1 MIVIMLTV
9 SIAVAYAQN
18 DMVNATDAD
27 AADAV
32 GDGTEEQF
40 FVSDGLEFSVPVYDS
55 ISAIAEK
62 TRKDKIIIRGSTT
75 EGSTVRFFINNPSI
89 PAQVLETG
97 LFSVEADE
105 TGEFSATIKLI
116 ESVHLGKF
124 GLNELIIRIT
134 KPDGS
139 REEITKYLMIDLTPP
154 RLHLKD
160 IKDVLNSSKV
170 MLEGYIDE
178 EGTVRAVV
186 DSKSPVAV
194 AVSNKTF
201 SQQIDIGADG
211 NHTLDVIAADTAGNN
226 ATRHYDLRVDTNPC
240 TITFENP
247 EVFSEVQ
254 RFSIAS
260 ISGKTSEPKCT
271 VKIFNVGT
279 GLNISADLL
288 KTRGM
293 ELLMTEFEVGVG
305 GIIVGRAKE
314 LNSGEDAKFS
324 TQIALSQ
331 APAQLTS
338 TGQYYYGST
347 YSQQMPQQQMQTK
360 NVIIFITEDEAGN
373 VNVEQKV
380 INFEPGS
387 LQWKV
392 GRIYTVPNTVYSNN
406 LMAERSTGVDVSVMY
421 DVFFYGGDAISNVVA
436 TSSLDGTRY
445 DNKFVSVSET
455 YSHYFEDENRLFVL
469 TKLKV
474 KPVAGDIKQL
484 KEDLGGKE
492 IGNTG
497 TGLQIDFALDTVI
510 SYRMGT
516 ASPSEHVYLKHAV
529 GVETPF
535 DYTKFLTP
543 EIINKTL
550 GILDDW
556 IEFLEKA
563 VDIAEKATIATT
575 VGCVAMTVYSWLA
588 GGATPE
594 NEKRMYMV
602 CDRVW
607 CPTIPPDC
615 EKVKKVTSVEG
626 REYVYD
632 EEKEKYY
639 APGDKEKEEP
649 LELQPKPEDVAFRQ
663 EVDGMTTTYR
673 WVPGSKARTLEG
685 RPICAQ
691 GENAIEI
698 RSVNE
703 SQVPIRFKSTV
714 SRRGGA
720 RSTGTFQAGSRTP
733 MTTEAGTLRYAC
745 TTLNQSAYAAAS
757 ATSGSVGCYSE
768 GPPGFHE
775 TKCWP
780 ADADALNDEGEV
792 NPYDDVFLSL
802 QCGCVSGV
810 RGHLSNFLRVSEG
823 MKKCLQQAMI
833 GEVRGGYCE
842 RLFAQYVCDLITW
855 AIKKFLTGKGFG
867 SFSSGEGS
875 TFRGNFKEVNERLQQ
890 RYGGLIMNRFGLST
904 DQLVH
909 KACIAAITGDWSDL
923 RDVFQ
928 RATRVPV
935 APVIGPM
942 IPESRFNA
950 WNPFTGEASINYY
963 LTLGILSGGQ
973 RVTGT
978 VKIVCDKREP
988 GGEYCPPGAPVI
1000 IYEEGVFVETDSS
1013 IETNIFYT
1021 DEKARYWG
1029 NVAIL
1034 DLTYQL
1040 GDQTKHKI
1048 KKEQIIRKSPMIAQ
1062 CHFQVVPPG
1071 IMCETISG
1079 ALQAVE
1085 YRSSA
1090 LSPSGVSTYYPGNSV
1105 VVKSEV
1111 ASMAPS
1117 IAGAEAG
1124 PQPDIY
1130 LVYSLTKPNNDAV
1143 TNKDDPNKLA
1153 SWKIDLSGAKG
1164 IYVNNVHTFAE
1175 AVGVSG
1181 VAEQLVVEGEKV
1193 GLSTLGID
1201 KSVVLQEGD
1210 EMTVKAENAVDYSD
1224 RKILLFSVADSDAFD
1239 CSQDGMDFRCTAK
1252 EQAVVNKIT
1261 YSIEAVGEDDS
1272 VRMRIFA
1279 GPDVLETRVLPA
1291 PRKSRLTRQAPET
1304 DFPPGNY
1311 KLNLTLYHDVD
1322 QNGII
1327 DNRDDLVPFGREQVQ
1342 SKQLSFT
1349 FRDVPPKDCK
1359 ENPKVEFV
1367 LPLKDSLI
1375 TQDMK
1380 TFYTK
1385 NSEVV
1390 FTMWDDCKEIE
1401 SAALYDQKSW
1411 LSATEAAREWNARPE
1426 NADKQKKEPY
1436 EGYYINKLD
1445 RIEPDPVTGTY
1456 SFLGPQQL
1464 KYQYNSGDAFDLI
1477 IRAADAEGKTGEA
1490 AITVIKSGQESL
1502 VLGTPLELECQRKG
1516 GTCKPNCADDETDL
1530 GPCDGERC
1538 CK

>member
-1 MIVIMLTV
+1 
-9 SIAVAYAQN
+9 
-18 DMVNATDAD
+18 
-27 AADAV
+27 
-32 GDGTEEQF
+32 
-40 FVSDGLEFSVPVYDS
+40 
-55 ISAIAEK
+55 
-62 TRKDKIIIRGSTT
+62 
-75 EGSTVRFFINNPSI
+75 
-89 PAQVLETG
+89 
-97 LFSVEADE
+97 
-105 TGEFSATIKLI
+105 
-116 ESVHLGKF
+116 
-124 GLNELIIRIT
+124 
-134 KPDGS
+134 
-139 REEITKYLMIDLTPP
+139 
-154 RLHLKD
+154 
-160 IKDVLNSSKV
+160 
-170 MLEGYIDE
+170 
-178 EGTVRAVV
+178 
-186 DSKSPVAV
+186 
-194 AVSNKTF
+194 
-201 SQQIDIGADG
+201 
-211 NHTLDVIAADTAGNN
+211 
-226 ATRHYDLRVDTNPC
+226 
-240 TITFENP
+240 
-247 EVFSEVQ
+247 
-254 RFSIAS
+254 
-260 ISGKTSEPKCT
+260 
-271 VKIFNVGT
+271 
-279 GLNISADLL
+279 
-288 KTRGM
+288 
-293 ELLMTEFEVGVG
+293 
-305 GIIVGRAKE
+305 
-314 LNSGEDAKFS
+314 
-324 TQIALSQ
+324 
-331 APAQLTS
+331 

-347 YSQQMPQQQMQTK
+347 YSQQLQQQQMQTK
-360 NVIIFITEDEAGN
+360 NVIIFITQDEAGN
-373 VNVEQKV
+373 TNVEQKV

-421 DVFFYGGDAISNVVA
+421 DVFFYGGGDISNVVA

-455 YSHYFEDENRLFVL
+455 YSHYFEEENKLFVL

-474 KPVAGDIKQL
+474 KPVAGDVQQL

-516 ASPSEHVYLKHAV
+516 ASPSEHVYLKHAI

-543 EIINKTL
+543 EIINKTIE
-550 GILDDW
+550 ILDKW

-575 VGCVAMTVYSWLA
+575 VGCVAMTVYSWVA
-588 GGATPE
+588 GGATPD

-615 EKVKKVTSVEG
+615 EKVNKVTNVQG
-626 REYVYD
+626 KDYVFD
-632 EEKEKYY
+632 EEKGKYY
-639 APGDKEKEEP
+639 AVDDKTKEKPLDIEP
-649 LELQPKPEDVAFRQ
+649 KAQDVTFKQ
-663 EVDGMTTTYR
+663 EVDGTTTTYK
-673 WVPGSKARTLEG
+673 WVPGNQAKTLEG

-703 SQVPIRFKSTV
+703 SQVPITFKPSV
-714 SRRGGA
+714 SARGGT
-720 RSTGTFQAGSRTP
+720 TGSYQQFGGSRGP
-733 MTTEAGTLRYAC
+733 MMTEAGTLRYAC
-745 TTLNQSAYAAAS
+745 TTMNQSAYASAS

-780 ADADALNDEGEV
+780 ADANKLNDDGEV
-792 NPYDDVFLSL
+792 NPYDDIFLSL

-867 SFSSGEGS
+867 AFGSGEGG
-875 TFRGNFKEVNERLQQ
+875 TFRGNFQEVNKRLQQ

-909 KACIAAITGDWSDL
+909 KACISAITGDWSDL
-923 RDVFQ
+923 RDIFQ
-928 RATRVPV
+928 QATRVPV
-935 APVIGPM
+935 APVVGPM

-1000 IYEEGVFVETDSS
+1000 IYEEGVFVEADASV
-1013 IETNIFYT
+1013 ETNIFYT
-1021 DEKARYWG
+1021 DERARYWG

-1040 GDQTKHKI
+1040 GDQTKRVEKR
-1048 KKEQIIRKSPMIAQ
+1048 EQVIRKSPMIAQ
-1062 CHFQVVPPG
+1062 CHFQLVPPG

-1090 LSPSGVSTYYPGNSV
+1090 FSPAGIGTYYPGNSV

-1111 ASMAPS
+1111 AAMAPA
-1117 IAGAEAG
+1117 IAGAESG
-1124 PQPDIY
+1124 PQPDVY
-1130 LVYSLTKPNNDAV
+1130 LVYEMTKPNREIV
-1143 TNKDDPNKLA
+1143 SNKENPNELA
-1153 SWKIDLSGAKG
+1153 SWKIDLSGAKAV
-1164 IYVNNVHTFAE
+1164 YVNNIHTFAE
-1175 AVGVSG
+1175 AIGVSG
-1181 VAEQLVVEGEKV
+1181 VEEQLVVEGEKV
-1193 GLSTLGID
+1193 SLSSLGID
-1201 KSVVLQEGD
+1201 KSIVLEEGD

-1224 RKILLFSVADSDAFD
+1224 RKVLVFSVVDGDSFT
-1239 CSQDGMDFRCTAK
+1239 CSQDGNDFRCIASK
-1252 EQAVVNKIT
+1252 RAVVNKVT
-1261 YSIEAVGEDDS
+1261 YSIDAVGEDDK
-1272 VRMRIFA
+1272 VKMRIYA
-1279 GPDVLETRVLPA
+1279 GPDVLETRILPS
-1291 PRKSRLTRQAPET
+1291 PRKTRLAKEVPATGFPEGT
-1304 DFPPGNY
+1304 Y

-1322 QNGII
+1322 QNGMI
-1327 DNRDDLVPFGREQVQ
+1327 DGRDELVPFGRSNVQ

-1349 FRDVPPKDCK
+1349 FKDVPPRDCTM
-1359 ENPKVEFV
+1359 NPRIEFV
-1367 LPLKDSLI
+1367 LPQKDSLI
-1375 TQDMK
+1375 TQEMK

-1385 NSEVV
+1385 NGEVI
-1390 FTMWDDCKEIE
+1390 FTMWDDCNEIE

-1411 LSATEAAREWNARPE
+1411 LAAAEDAREWNMKPE

-1436 EGYYINKLD
+1436 DGYYINRLQQD
-1445 RIEPDPVTGTY
+1445 MDPVTGTY
-1456 SFLGPQQL
+1456 YFPGPQQL
-1464 KYQYNSGDAFDLI
+1464 KYSYKSGDAFDLI
-1477 IRAADAEGKTGEA
+1477 VRAVDKKGKTGEA

-1516 GTCKPNCADDETDL
+1516 GTCKANCGEDETDL
-1530 GPCDGERC
+1530 GACDGSERC